1 MTDATFRETLINR
14 LFRVPSKVSAGVLIA
29 AILLGLLIGGPV
41 GAVLLGLAVLVLL
54 GMLVL
59 LWPDIPP
66 IERMMR
72 LAIALVVAAVAV
84 VRLVPPGGLGAP

>member
-1 MTDATFRETLINR
+1 VTDPTFREDLINR
-14 LFRVPSKVSAGVLIA
+14 LFRVPAKVSAGVLIVTIA
-29 AILLGLLIGGPV
+29 LGLIIGGMV
-41 GAVLLGLAVLVLL
+41 GALLLGLAILALL

-66 IERMMR
+66 AERMMR

-84 VRLVPPGGLGAP
+84 VRIVPPGGSPNL